1 MYVDGFVLV
10 VKKKQLKAYEKLAK
24 AAKKY
29 FKKAGALDYVEA
41 VSDGAKPH
49 CGVSFARTM
58 KAKKDEV
65 VIFSWIAYKSKKAR
79 DKANAGMFAD
89 EELNASLPKDGVMP
103 FDMEKMVTGGFDS
116 FVTF

>member
-1 MYVDGFVLV
+1 VHVDGFVLV

-29 FKKAGALDYVEA
+29 FKKAGAVDYVEA
-41 VSDGAKPH
+41 VSDGLKPH
-49 CGVSFARTM
+49 CGVSFTQMM

-65 VIFSWIAYKSKKAR
+65 VIFSWITYKTKKAR
-79 DKANAGMFAD
+79 DKANAGMMTD

-103 FDMEKMVTGGFDS
+103 FDMEKMVYGGFDS
-116 FVTF
+116 LVTF

>member
-1 MYVDGFVLV
+1 MYVDGFVLT

-41 VSDGAKPH
+41 VSDGEEPH
-49 CGVSFARTM
+49 CGVSFAAAM

-65 VIFSWIAYKSKKAR
+65 VIFSWIVYKSKKAR
-79 DKANAGMFAD
+79 DKANENMMTD
-89 EELNASLPKDGVMP
+89 KRLLASLPKDRVMP
-103 FDMEKMVTGGFDS
+103 FDMDKMVTGGFDS
-116 FVTF
+116 LVTF